1 MTARH
6 TAGTAVVRWHGE
18 SFVML
23 PERALFW
30 KRGRMLIIADPH
42 FGKAAAFRA
51 RGVPVPSGTTAANLE
66 RLACAL
72 ATTGAARLLVLGDFF
87 HAAAGRA
94 PDTLARIAAWRA
106 AHAAL
111 EIVLVLGNH
120 DIAAGSPPADWR
132 IRQVHEHREVPFRF
146 RHDAE
151 DDGDATPCLAGH
163 VHPAVM
169 LEDASGATLRV
180 PVFLFGRTQALLP
193 AFGDFTGTARVKP
206 RRGDRIFAV
215 GQDVVVEVGAAAPLR
230 RVRGGDRQ
238 V

>member
-1 MTARH
+1 MTARRS
-6 TAGTAVVRWHGE
+6 AGTIDVRWHGE

-30 KRGRMLIIADPH
+30 KRRRTLIIADPH

-51 RGVPVPSGTTAANLE
+51 HAVPVPSGTTAANLE
-66 RLACAL
+66 RLAGAL
-72 ATTGAARLLVLGDFF
+72 ASTGAGRLIVLGDFF

-94 PDTLARIAAWRA
+94 ADTLARIAAWRA

-120 DIAAGSPPADWR
+120 DVTAGPPPADWR
-132 IRQVHEHREVPFRF
+132 IRCVPEHLEAPFQF
-146 RHDAE
+146 RHDP
-151 DDGDATPCLAGH
+151 GDLSDETPCFAGH

-180 PVFLFGRTQALLP
+180 PVFLFGRTHALLP
-193 AFGDFTGTARVKP
+193 AFGGFTGAAQVKP

-215 GQDVVVEVGAAAPLR
+215 GEDVVVEVRTAVGRRILR
-230 RVRGGDRQ
+230 RGDRGA
-238 V
+238 